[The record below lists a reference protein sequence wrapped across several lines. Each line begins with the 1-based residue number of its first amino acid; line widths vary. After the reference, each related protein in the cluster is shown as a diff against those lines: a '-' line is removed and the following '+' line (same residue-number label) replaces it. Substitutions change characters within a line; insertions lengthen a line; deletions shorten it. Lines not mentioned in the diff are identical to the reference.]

1 MQNYI
6 TVLNREYQ
14 NYECDLSV
22 ENEKARHIED
32 CQFLKSEYTR
42 LNQAYEESVGGIRA
56 LRGELSAIN

>member
-32 CQFLKSEYTR
+32 CQFLKS
-42 LNQAYEESVGGIRA
+42 
-56 LRGELSAIN
+56 